1 MKLREKY
8 KSLRNKKSLKERIIA
23 SVYSTMMLEDQGVPE
38 KRLRELY
45 DEVKT
50 TSKVSTA
57 S

>member
-8 KSLRNKKSLKERIIA
+8 KSLQNKKSLKERIIA
-23 SVYSTMMLEDQGVPE
+23 SVYSTMMLEDQGVSE
-38 KRLRELY
+38 KRLEELY
-45 DEVKT
+45 DEVKA

>member
-1 MKLREKY
+1 MKLRDKY
-8 KSLRNKKSLKERIIA
+8 KSLQNKRSLKERIVA
-23 SVYSTMMLEDQGVPE
+23 SVYSTMMLEGQGVPE

-45 DEVKT
+45 DEVKA